1 MRTDFLPK
9 RQFMPGGAASAA
21 GGATPWGAIAQGAL
35 GLAQTIGGW
44 IQQRRATKQL
54 ERMQSPTYKQNQSIL
69 DYYNQALQRYNVSPT
84 DSAMYKRQMRDI
96 DRGVATGINA
106 LQDRRSGLAG
116 ASSIL
121 RAANDAKL
129 NANVAAEQE
138 KNQRFGVLGQAT
150 NMKAG
155 EDRMAFDI
163 NENQPFERKYNL
175 LAMKAGG
182 GNSILN
188 AGLSNIFNAG
198 QNISNMGM
206 LDKMYG
212 SGTGSGGGSSVMGA
226 YNPGSGVTT
235 DWLLR
240 NRKMKLP
247 K

>member
-1 MRTDFLPK
+1 MPLPLLPMV
-9 RQFMPGGAASAA
+9 QA
-21 GGATPWGAIAQGAL
+21 GVGLVQSISGAIQAKRAQ
-35 GLAQTIGGW
+35 
-44 IQQRRATKQL
+44 KQL
-54 ERMQSPTYKQNQSIL
+54 ENAKSPTYSLNRGIL

-129 NANVAAEQE
+129 NANAAAEQE

-182 GNSILN
+182 GNQIMNS
-188 AGLSNIFNAG
+188 GLSNIFSGAQNAI
-198 QNISNMGM
+198 NYGM